1 MCRLKNSILVVLSFL
16 YPRSRCVS
24 ILLFDFCLLLLFLSL
39 SDTPQSFLFFFF
51 FALTEE
57 KLAES
62 TAANAALSAQLENIS
77 PQLASLE
84 NALTE
89 SRNKLREEQKLRRA
103 AENAQDEADQ
113 RVRELEQSLQQVREE
128 CDDIHEELAFRENE
142 LEEMK
147 LELEVEKQQLINE
160 LAAAREQAATAPS
173 TTTTSVEG
181 SSEMEDSYVKKLE
194 EELELVTEQLID
206 MEKRLSEAE
215 ADLVDKNTLIQRMQ
229 AEGRR
234 EEDEEIIRTLQTENA
249 DRLETEERLRNEIS
263 VLKEELALSKEEV
276 ALQQEELHAAEEDY
290 KATTMALEEERI
302 KHKEEVTQLN
312 MRIKEAEMATTS
324 TLGEAAMVATT
335 VQSANEENAQLKDEL
350 ISLEAALANA
360 KKDYE
365 TVMEELE
372 AVNARFDEAREE
384 ARREGEE
391 LAREN
396 LRNEKKSDSSHEL
409 NEARAQLEKLIQEN
423 RLLQEKVD
431 ATEVA
436 LAAASD
442 RESGDAAGGG
452 SEVVKQLQAQLARSK
467 EELVRKNK
475 EISEL
480 SEITEQRLSKAEE
493 NVVHLESQLRAT
505 KASLAEAEARIIVL
519 KREKERAENVIP
531 PSPRRAKGSVEIPD
545 GSPSPLSLSAH
556 RGGRGRSTSPSAL
569 DREELGEM
577 EDTPTPSK
585 GRHRARSSSP
595 SSVMRLEFQLA
606 EQKTKY
612 AELEKAHNEL
622 LDQKRMGEVRMKR
635 MEEDLRFLRK
645 QVFEKDGATVTQ
657 MTRLSSLASSQKGT
671 GLEEDDEMGRVDK
684 IIDSRDLKAMASE
697 LKSLEKKCNSQRI
710 YNAELLSKML
720 HLQGNIQVYC
730 RVRPMS
736 LSEIEKGYK
745 SAVEALS
752 ENEVGCF
759 DSRTNKWKSF
769 AFDRVWGPDQS
780 QQSVFQDVEPLALSV
795 VDGFNAC
802 IFA

>member
-1 MCRLKNSILVVLSFL
+1 M
-16 YPRSRCVS
+16 
-24 ILLFDFCLLLLFLSL
+24 
-39 SDTPQSFLFFFF
+39 
-51 FALTEE
+51 
-57 KLAES
+57 AES

-84 NALTE
+84 SALTD
-89 SRNKLREEQKLRRA
+89 SRTKLRDEQKLRRA

-113 RVRELEQSLQQVREE
+113 RVRELEQSLQQAREE
-128 CDDIHEELAFRENE
+128 CDDVHEELAFRENE

-160 LAAAREQAATAPS
+160 LEATRSAQTGGQVLSEPAADENYT
-173 TTTTSVEG
+173 
-181 SSEMEDSYVKKLE
+181 KKLE

-215 ADLVDKNTLIQRMQ
+215 ADVANKQALIERMQ

-234 EEDEEIIRTLQTENA
+234 EEDEDIIRTLQTENA
-249 DRLETEERLRNEIS
+249 DRLETEERLRSEIS

-290 KATTMALEEERI
+290 KTTTMALEEERM
-302 KHKEEVTQLN
+302 KHKEEVTRLG

-384 ARREGEE
+384 ARREGED

-409 NEARAQLEKLIQEN
+409 QEAKEQLEKLIQEN
-423 RLLQEKVD
+423 KLLQEKVD
-431 ATEVA
+431 AAEVA

-452 SEVVKQLQAQLARSK
+452 SEVVKQLQVQLARSK
-467 EELVRKNK
+467 EELMRKNK

-493 NVVHLESQLRAT
+493 NVVQLESQLRAT

-519 KREKERAENVIP
+519 KREKERTENIIP
-531 PSPRRAKGSVEIPD
+531 PQSPRRAKGAIDTLGGGPSPPALSAARSRSR
-545 GSPSPLSLSAH
+545 SPSGPA
-556 RGGRGRSTSPSAL
+556 
-569 DREELGEM
+569 REELGEM

-585 GRHRARSSSP
+585 GRYRARSSSP

-606 EQKTKY
+606 EQKSKY
-612 AELEKAHNEL
+612 DALEKAHNEL
-622 LDQKRMGEVRMKR
+622 LDQKRMGEVRLKR

-671 GLEEDDEMGRVDK
+671 GLGDEDEMSRVNE
-684 IIDSRDLKAMASE
+684 IIESRDLKAMAAE
-697 LKSLEKKCNSQRI
+697 LINLDKKCNSQRL

-736 LSEIEKGYK
+736 LGEIEKGYK